1 MTKSKN
7 ILTVVLASRNK
18 GKIREINEI
27 LKSVLPGI
35 TVKGLDEY
43 PDIGDIPETGSTF
56 EENALIKART
66 VSEKTGLIAIADDSG
81 LVVPALEGLPGVYSA
96 RYAGEKATD
105 QENNSMLLRKMKDL
119 KGDERKAA
127 FICVMASVS
136 PEGDKLLVKG
146 EWAGFIA
153 QEPRGDKG
161 FGYDPLFYDPE
172 LKLHSAEMLA
182 EQKNWRSHRGKA
194 LKDLAS
200 NWENFINQSRKKS
213 VEHKL
218 LRDSTCVE

>member
-1 MTKSKN
+1 MTMPESKN
-7 ILTVVLASRNK
+7 MLSVVLASRNK

-35 TVKGLDEY
+35 LIKGLDEY
-43 PDIGDIPETGSTF
+43 PDIGDIPETGSSF
-56 EENALIKART
+56 EENALIKAQA

-81 LVVPALEGLPGVYSA
+81 LVVPALKGEPGVYSA

-105 QENNSMLLRKMKDL
+105 HENNLLLLMKMKDL
-119 KGDERKAA
+119 QGDERQAA
-127 FICVMASVS
+127 FICVMAAVS
-136 PEGDKLLVKG
+136 PEGGKLLVKG

-172 LKLHSAEMLA
+172 LKLHSAEMPA
-182 EQKNWRSHRGKA
+182 EQKNRRSHRGKA
-194 LKDLAS
+194 LKDFSTKL
-200 NWENFINQSRKKS
+200 ENFINQSRKKFG
-213 VEHKL
+213 EQ
-218 LRDSTCVE
+218 